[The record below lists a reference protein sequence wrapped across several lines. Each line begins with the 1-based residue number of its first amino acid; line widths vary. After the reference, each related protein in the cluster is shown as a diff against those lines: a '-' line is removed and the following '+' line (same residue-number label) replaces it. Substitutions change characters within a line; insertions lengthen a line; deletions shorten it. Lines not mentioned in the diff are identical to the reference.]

1 MIFTSIIITISS
13 ILTYFQMHGT
23 NEYLDRTIKDTISET
38 LDSLEDKINLS
49 IESKVDVSKS
59 VIDIYENLLEGE
71 SPLSKFKDVDVN
83 HLSNVF
89 QLFGYADERTGEI
102 ITNDPNFKV
111 PTGFDPR
118 TRSWYLN
125 AKKLNT
131 FSLSEP
137 YVDLITE
144 KLMVTTSAPIYNK
157 NDLTGVIFFDIPL
170 DDVQELIKSYNP
182 FDAGTIFIVDNSGKI
197 IFGNK
202 NDISGKNLFG
212 DFDSFP
218 LSVSESKTKDKNGVN
233 YDVLIKMSG
242 FGGWNLVSI
251 IDHDKAR
258 SDIITLRNNSIFT
271 AVILA
276 SVFFAILLFT
286 MRLMLKPLHQLT
298 DAMVNISSGS
308 ADLTVRIPNST
319 DQEFSKIIN
328 SFNIFVGNLQSIVS
342 EVKMNSE
349 KINCI
354 TTETQELV
362 EVCNNSVADQY
373 RELDMLA
380 SSMNEMVATSNQIA
394 QITSEASEITSK
406 INGQVNEGVGA
417 VSSVTESVGNLVE
430 KLDKTKSVIQDLNRQ
445 TQNIDV
451 ILKAINDIADQT
463 NLLALNAAI
472 EAARAGENG
481 RGFAVVA
488 DEVRSL
494 AIKTQESTKNIGS
507 IIHIL
512 QENSLLSVH
521 VMDESFNIASETM
534 TISADSKQCL
544 DNISQSVI
552 QIVDITNQVATAAY
566 EQSHV
571 SEEINSNSI
580 SIKDKA
586 DTLSSLGNKISQQAY
601 SQKALIGHQDDLI
614 SKFII

>member
-1 MIFTSIIITISS
+1 
-13 ILTYFQMHGT
+13 
-23 NEYLDRTIKDTISET
+23 
-38 LDSLEDKINLS
+38 
-49 IESKVDVSKS
+49 
-59 VIDIYENLLEGE
+59 
-71 SPLSKFKDVDVN
+71 
-83 HLSNVF
+83 
-89 QLFGYADERTGEI
+89 
-102 ITNDPNFKV
+102 
-111 PTGFDPR
+111 
-118 TRSWYLN
+118 
-125 AKKLNT
+125 
-131 FSLSEP
+131 
-137 YVDLITE
+137 
-144 KLMVTTSAPIYNK
+144 
-157 NDLTGVIFFDIPL
+157 
-170 DDVQELIKSYNP
+170 
-182 FDAGTIFIVDNSGKI
+182 
-197 IFGNK
+197 
-202 NDISGKNLFG
+202 
-212 DFDSFP
+212 
-218 LSVSESKTKDKNGVN
+218 VSESKTKDKNGVN
-233 YDVLIKMSG
+233 YDVFIKMSD

-601 SQKALIGHQDDLI
+601 SQK
-614 SKFII
+614 

>member
-1 MIFTSIIITISS
+1 MD
-13 ILTYFQMHGT
+13 GT
-23 NEYLDRTIKDTISET
+23 NEYLDRTIKDSISET

-59 VIDIYENLLEGE
+59 VVDIYENLQEGE

-83 HLSNVF
+83 HLSKVF

-157 NDLTGVIFFDIPL
+157 KELTGVIFFDIPL
-170 DDVQELIKSYNP
+170 DDVQALIKNYNP
-182 FDAGTIFIVDNSGKI
+182 FEAGTVFIVDNSGKI

-202 NDISGKNLFG
+202 NDISGESIFG
-212 DFDSFP
+212 DFDNFP
-218 LSVSESKTKDKNGVN
+218 LSVSESKTKDKNGVS
-233 YDVLIKMSG
+233 YDVFIKTSG

-276 SVFFAILLFT
+276 SVFFTILLFT

-328 SFNIFVGNLQSIVS
+328 SFNIFVANLQSIVS

-354 TTETQELV
+354 TTDTQELV

-406 INGQVNEGVGA
+406 INGQVTEGVGA

-586 DTLSSLGNKISQQAY
+586 DTLSSLGNKIYEQAY

>member
-1 MIFTSIIITISS
+1 
-13 ILTYFQMHGT
+13 
-23 NEYLDRTIKDTISET
+23 
-38 LDSLEDKINLS
+38 
-49 IESKVDVSKS
+49 
-59 VIDIYENLLEGE
+59 
-71 SPLSKFKDVDVN
+71 
-83 HLSNVF
+83 
-89 QLFGYADERTGEI
+89 
-102 ITNDPNFKV
+102 
-111 PTGFDPR
+111 
-118 TRSWYLN
+118 
-125 AKKLNT
+125 
-131 FSLSEP
+131 
-137 YVDLITE
+137 
-144 KLMVTTSAPIYNK
+144 
-157 NDLTGVIFFDIPL
+157 
-170 DDVQELIKSYNP
+170 
-182 FDAGTIFIVDNSGKI
+182 
-197 IFGNK
+197 
-202 NDISGKNLFG
+202 
-212 DFDSFP
+212 
-218 LSVSESKTKDKNGVN
+218 
-233 YDVLIKMSG
+233 
-242 FGGWNLVSI
+242 
-251 IDHDKAR
+251 KAR

-494 AIKTQESTKNIGS
+494 AIKTQES
-507 IIHIL
+507 
-512 QENSLLSVH
+512 
-521 VMDESFNIASETM
+521 
-534 TISADSKQCL
+534 
-544 DNISQSVI
+544 
-552 QIVDITNQVATAAY
+552 
-566 EQSHV
+566 
-571 SEEINSNSI
+571 
-580 SIKDKA
+580 
-586 DTLSSLGNKISQQAY
+586 
-601 SQKALIGHQDDLI
+601 
-614 SKFII
+614 

>member
-1 MIFTSIIITISS
+1 
-13 ILTYFQMHGT
+13 
-23 NEYLDRTIKDTISET
+23 
-38 LDSLEDKINLS
+38 
-49 IESKVDVSKS
+49 
-59 VIDIYENLLEGE
+59 
-71 SPLSKFKDVDVN
+71 
-83 HLSNVF
+83 
-89 QLFGYADERTGEI
+89 
-102 ITNDPNFKV
+102 
-111 PTGFDPR
+111 
-118 TRSWYLN
+118 
-125 AKKLNT
+125 
-131 FSLSEP
+131 
-137 YVDLITE
+137 
-144 KLMVTTSAPIYNK
+144 
-157 NDLTGVIFFDIPL
+157 
-170 DDVQELIKSYNP
+170 
-182 FDAGTIFIVDNSGKI
+182 
-197 IFGNK
+197 
-202 NDISGKNLFG
+202 
-212 DFDSFP
+212 P

-233 YDVLIKMSG
+233 YDVLIKMSD

>member
-1 MIFTSIIITISS
+1 
-13 ILTYFQMHGT
+13 
-23 NEYLDRTIKDTISET
+23 
-38 LDSLEDKINLS
+38 
-49 IESKVDVSKS
+49 
-59 VIDIYENLLEGE
+59 
-71 SPLSKFKDVDVN
+71 
-83 HLSNVF
+83 
-89 QLFGYADERTGEI
+89 
-102 ITNDPNFKV
+102 
-111 PTGFDPR
+111 
-118 TRSWYLN
+118 
-125 AKKLNT
+125 
-131 FSLSEP
+131 
-137 YVDLITE
+137 
-144 KLMVTTSAPIYNK
+144 
-157 NDLTGVIFFDIPL
+157 
-170 DDVQELIKSYNP
+170 
-182 FDAGTIFIVDNSGKI
+182 
-197 IFGNK
+197 
-202 NDISGKNLFG
+202 
-212 DFDSFP
+212 
-218 LSVSESKTKDKNGVN
+218 
-233 YDVLIKMSG
+233 
-242 FGGWNLVSI
+242 
-251 IDHDKAR
+251 
-258 SDIITLRNNSIFT
+258 
-271 AVILA
+271 
-276 SVFFAILLFT
+276 
-286 MRLMLKPLHQLT
+286 
-298 DAMVNISSGS
+298 
-308 ADLTVRIPNST
+308 
-319 DQEFSKIIN
+319 
-328 SFNIFVGNLQSIVS
+328 
-342 EVKMNSE
+342 
-349 KINCI
+349 
-354 TTETQELV
+354 
-362 EVCNNSVADQY
+362 
-373 RELDMLA
+373 MLA

-601 SQKALIGHQDDLI
+601 SQKH
-614 SKFII
+614 

>member
-1 MIFTSIIITISS
+1 
-13 ILTYFQMHGT
+13 
-23 NEYLDRTIKDTISET
+23 
-38 LDSLEDKINLS
+38 
-49 IESKVDVSKS
+49 
-59 VIDIYENLLEGE
+59 
-71 SPLSKFKDVDVN
+71 
-83 HLSNVF
+83 
-89 QLFGYADERTGEI
+89 
-102 ITNDPNFKV
+102 
-111 PTGFDPR
+111 
-118 TRSWYLN
+118 
-125 AKKLNT
+125 
-131 FSLSEP
+131 
-137 YVDLITE
+137 
-144 KLMVTTSAPIYNK
+144 
-157 NDLTGVIFFDIPL
+157 
-170 DDVQELIKSYNP
+170 
-182 FDAGTIFIVDNSGKI
+182 
-197 IFGNK
+197 
-202 NDISGKNLFG
+202 
-212 DFDSFP
+212 
-218 LSVSESKTKDKNGVN
+218 
-233 YDVLIKMSG
+233 
-242 FGGWNLVSI
+242 
-251 IDHDKAR
+251 
-258 SDIITLRNNSIFT
+258 
-271 AVILA
+271 
-276 SVFFAILLFT
+276 
-286 MRLMLKPLHQLT
+286 MLKPLHQLT